1 MHNLFG
7 DTHSVN
13 VELDRRGGFRLVDPK
28 RGDGADELLR
38 YVHIDPEE
46 LKRAYHKKL
55 LEAGLPQERR
65 KLFES
70 ELMAGLGG
78 YTYLEE

>member
-1 MHNLFG
+1 M
-7 DTHSVN
+7 
-13 VELDRRGGFRLVDPK
+13 
-28 RGDGADELLR
+28 LR

-46 LKRAYHKKL
+46 LERAYRKKL
-55 LEAGLPQERR
+55 LEAQLAPDRR

-70 ELMAGLGG
+70 ELMAGLAG